1 MILEKQTEAN
11 VLVDGQAQ
19 ESIGM
24 SLDLDSAQILMQMLS
39 KNLYSDDIGSAIRE
53 CASNALDSHRRAG
66 VDEPIIVSFKASA
79 ANNYEFCVEDFGI
92 GLDDEDVKNIISK
105 YGKSTKRDS
114 ATELGM
120 MGLGFKAPL
129 AYSSSFYFVCRKNGM
144 ERKYMMYEGEDTNTI
159 DLLYEKETTERN
171 GVKIIIP
178 VKYSDKWQFHK
189 KIKEQLCYFESVYF
203 DVPEDSSITN
213 EFIISRHEHF
223 QFSEMSTDDRLHIC
237 LDNVYY
243 PLDFD
248 KLGIN
253 MIDFPIALR
262 FSLSDGLYP
271 TPNRESLRYTQEAK
285 KIIMQRLTD
294 VADYFIGKYNETVE
308 EGNDI
313 KSVVNY
319 LEKSGYYLTME
330 NGDKQKID
338 PFVGFSTIKPAIP
351 QLEGVKLLN
360 FSGVYKVHK
369 QSILQNSY
377 KVKYSLRYKRMLDME
392 KHYTYGFNIQNVC
405 NGDANVYIYE
415 DRIPGI
421 KKDYLRATCKES
433 DYNFFVKAAKP
444 MALGIP
450 AKFDPNTYYHFLGLK
465 NYPKEQWR
473 QVISEYQHVISLL
486 SADFINLD
494 ELEVPQHFIDSRK
507 KVKVS
512 VSGTGVPGVRR
523 QKLKGE
529 INGKEGDDLQK
540 WSEGRCC
547 KFVPTIYKLESLE
560 SDNNLKVYAHHDDYM
575 KLDALFGC
583 IQKQKMKVVTFSQ
596 RELNIVKNS
605 EIHNLMSLEQFM
617 EGKNKP
623 FKRMVTAYLIKQ
635 MMDKYR
641 STFDRYVQV
650 GYTCKAIQT
659 RLEVLSKYAASNYYL
674 PGYSGGSVAAKEF
687 LDSMLAVA
695 EEHKLFDMTIYPE
708 VMEMQEIFD
717 KLPFLNSFMYG
728 VGFYQPDSPLVNVL
742 ADLFKYYKYKI
753 NLEHYN
759 VKLNE
764 EVITEETIE
773 ELVNNN

>member
-1 MILEKQTEAN
+1 MILEKQKEAN
-11 VLVDGQAQ
+11 VLVDGQSQ

-66 VDEPIIVSFKASA
+66 VDEPIVVSLKASA

-92 GLDDEDVKNIISK
+92 GLDAEDVKNIISK

-129 AYSSSFYFVCRKNGM
+129 AYSSSFYFVCRKDGM

-171 GVKIIIP
+171 GVKVIIP

-213 EFIISRHEHF
+213 EFIISRHPHF
-223 QFSEMSTDDRLHIC
+223 QFSEMSTDSKLHIC

-243 PLDFD
+243 PLDFE
-248 KLGIN
+248 KLGIDR
-253 MIDFPIALR
+253 IDFPVALR

-285 KIIMQRLTD
+285 IIIKERLAD
-294 VADYFIGKYNETVE
+294 VADYFVTKYNDAIE

-313 KSVVNY
+313 KSVINY
-319 LEKSGYYLTME
+319 LEKNGYYLTME
-330 NGDKQKID
+330 NGQKERID
-338 PFVGFSTIKPAIP
+338 SFVKFSKIQPAIP
-351 QLEGVKLLN
+351 QLEGIKLLD
-360 FSGVYKVHK
+360 FPSVYRAHK
-369 QSILQNSY
+369 QFILGNSY
-377 KVKYSLRYKRMLDME
+377 KCKYSLRYKRMHDME
-392 KHYTYGFNIQNVC
+392 KHYVYGYNIENVC
-405 NGDANVYIYE
+405 NGSAKVYVYQ

-421 KKDYLRATCKES
+421 KKDYLRATCVES
-433 DYNFFVKAAKP
+433 DNNFFVKPAKP
-444 MALGIP
+444 MTLGHP
-450 AKFDPNTYYHFLGLK
+450 AKFDNTTYYHALGLK
-465 NYPKEQWR
+465 FYPKSQWR
-473 QVISEYQHVISLL
+473 QVIEEYQHVISLI
-486 SADFINLD
+486 SANFIDLD
-494 ELEVPQHFIDSRK
+494 ALVVPQQFIDSK
-507 KVKVS
+507 KKIKPS
-512 VSGTGVPGVRR
+512 AIGTGIPGVRR

-529 INGKEGDDLQK
+529 INGKEADDLQK
-540 WSEGRCC
+540 WSDGRCC
-547 KFVPTIYKLESLE
+547 KFVPIIYKLEKLE
-560 SDNNLKVYAHHDDYM
+560 SDKNLKVYAHHDDYM

-596 RELNIVKNS
+596 RELNIIKDS
-605 EIHNLMSLEQFM
+605 EIHNLISLEQFM

-623 FKRMVTAYLIKQ
+623 FKRMATAYLIRK

-641 STFDRYVQV
+641 STFERNVQV
-650 GYTCKAIQT
+650 GYTCSPLRKK
-659 RLEVLSKYAASNYYL
+659 LDVLSKYAADHYYL
-674 PGYSGGSVAAKEF
+674 PGYSGGSDAAKEF
-687 LDSMLAVA
+687 LESMLVVA

-708 VMEMQEIFD
+708 VMELQEIFD
-717 KLPFLNSFMYG
+717 KLPFLNPFMKG
-728 VGFYQPDSPLVNVL
+728 VGYYDEKNDLVNVL
-742 ADLFKYYKYKI
+742 ADLFKYYRYRVDLK
-753 NLEHYN
+753 HYHLT
-759 VKLNE
+759 LNE
-764 EVITEETIE
+764 EVLTEEQIE
-773 ELVNNN
+773 QLID

>member
-1 MILEKQTEAN
+1 MILEKQKEAN

-66 VDEPIIVSFKASA
+66 VDEPIVVSLKASV

-92 GLDDEDVKNIISK
+92 GLDAEDVKNIISK

-129 AYSSSFYFVCRKNGM
+129 AYSSSFYFVCRKDGM

-171 GVKIIIP
+171 GVKVIIP

-223 QFSEMSTDDRLHIC
+223 QFSEMSTDDKLHIC

-243 PLDFD
+243 PLDFE
-248 KLGIN
+248 KLGIDR
-253 MIDFPIALR
+253 IDFPVALR

-285 KIIMQRLTD
+285 VIIKQKLTD
-294 VADYFIGKYNETVE
+294 VADYFVTKYNEAIE

-313 KSVVNY
+313 KSVINY
-319 LEKSGYYLTME
+319 LEKNGYYLTME
-330 NGDKQKID
+330 NGQKERID
-338 PFVGFSTIKPAIP
+338 SFVKFSKIQPAIP
-351 QLEGVKLLN
+351 QLEGIKLLN
-360 FSGVYKVHK
+360 FPAVYKAHK
-369 QSILQNSY
+369 QFILGNSY
-377 KVKYSLRYKRMLDME
+377 KCKYSLRYKRMHDMD
-392 KHYTYGFNIQNVC
+392 KHYVYGYNIESVC
-405 NGDANVYIYE
+405 NGSAKVYVYQ

-433 DYNFFVKAAKP
+433 DNNFFVKPAKP
-444 MALGIP
+444 MTLGHP
-450 AKFDPNTYYHFLGLK
+450 AKFDNTTYYHALGLK
-465 NYPKEQWR
+465 SYPKSQWR
-473 QVISEYQHVISLL
+473 QVIEEYNHIISLI
-486 SADFINLD
+486 SANFIDLD
-494 ELEVPQHFIDSRK
+494 ALVVPQQFVDSK
-507 KVKVS
+507 KKIKPS
-512 VSGTGVPGVRR
+512 AIGTGIPGVRR

-529 INGKEGDDLQK
+529 INGKVGDELQK
-540 WSEGRCC
+540 WSDGRCC
-547 KFVPTIYKLESLE
+547 KFVPVIYKLEKLE
-560 SDNNLKVYAHHDDYM
+560 SDKNLKVYAHHDDYM

-596 RELNIVKNS
+596 RELNIIKDS
-605 EIHNLMSLEQFM
+605 EIHNLISLEQFM

-623 FKRMVTAYLIKQ
+623 FKRMATAYLIRK
-635 MMDKYR
+635 MIDKYR
-641 STFDRYVQV
+641 STFERNIQV
-650 GYTCKAIQT
+650 GYTCSPLRKK
-659 RLEVLSKYAASNYYL
+659 LDVLSKYASDHYYL
-674 PGYSGGSVAAKEF
+674 PGYSGGSAAAKEF
-687 LDSMLAVA
+687 LESMLVVA

-708 VMEMQEIFD
+708 VMELQEIFD
-717 KLPFLNSFMYG
+717 KLPFLNPFMRG
-728 VGFYQPDSPLVNVL
+728 VGYYDDKNDLVNVL
-742 ADLFKYYKYKI
+742 ADLFKYYRYRVDLK
-753 NLEHYN
+753 HYHLT
-759 VKLNE
+759 LNE
-764 EVITEETIE
+764 EVLTEEIIE
-773 ELVNNN
+773 NLVG

>member
-1 MILEKQTEAN
+1 MILEKQKEAN
-11 VLVDGQAQ
+11 VLVDGQSQ

-66 VDEPIIVSFKASA
+66 VDEPIVVSLKASA

-92 GLDDEDVKNIISK
+92 GLDANDVKNIISK

-129 AYSSSFYFVCRKNGM
+129 AYSSSFYFVCRKDGM

-171 GVKIIIP
+171 GVKVIIP

-223 QFSEMSTDDRLHIC
+223 QFSEMSTDDKLHIC

-243 PLDFD
+243 PLDFE
-248 KLGIN
+248 KLGIDR
-253 MIDFPIALR
+253 IDFPIALR

-285 KIIMQRLTD
+285 VIIKQKLAD
-294 VADYFIGKYNETVE
+294 VADYFVNKYNEAIE

-313 KSVVNY
+313 KSVINY
-319 LEKSGYYLTME
+319 LEKNGYYLTME
-330 NGDKQKID
+330 NGQKERID
-338 PFVGFSTIKPAIP
+338 SFVKFSKIQPAIP
-351 QLEGVKLLN
+351 QLEGIELLN
-360 FSGVYKVHK
+360 FPAVYKAHK
-369 QSILQNSY
+369 QFILGNSY
-377 KVKYSLRYKRMLDME
+377 KCKYSLRYKRMHDME
-392 KHYTYGFNIQNVC
+392 KHYVYGYNIENVC
-405 NGDANVYIYE
+405 NGSAKVYVYQ

-433 DYNFFVKAAKP
+433 DNNFFVKPAKP
-444 MALGIP
+444 MTLGHP
-450 AKFDPNTYYHFLGLK
+450 AKFDMNTYYHLLGLK
-465 NYPKEQWR
+465 NYPKNQWR
-473 QVISEYQHVISLL
+473 QVIEEYNHIISLI
-486 SADFINLD
+486 SANFIDLD
-494 ELEVPQHFIDSRK
+494 ALVVPQQFIDSKK
-507 KVKVS
+507 KVKAII
-512 VSGTGVPGVRR
+512 SGTGIPGVRR

-529 INGKEGDDLQK
+529 INGKVGDELQK
-540 WSEGRCC
+540 FSDGRCC
-547 KFVPTIYKLESLE
+547 KFVPIIYKLEKLE
-560 SDNNLKVYAHHDDYM
+560 SDKNLKVYAHHDDYM
-575 KLDALFGC
+575 KLDALYGC

-596 RELNIVKNS
+596 RELNIIKDS
-605 EIHNLMSLEQFM
+605 EIHNLISLEQFM

-623 FKRMVTAYLIKQ
+623 FKRMATAYLIRK
-635 MMDKYR
+635 MIDKYR
-641 STFDRYVQV
+641 STFDRNVQV
-650 GYTCKAIQT
+650 GYTCSPLRKK
-659 RLEVLSKYAASNYYL
+659 LDVLSKYAADHYYL
-674 PGYSGGSVAAKEF
+674 PGYSGGSAAAKEF
-687 LDSMLAVA
+687 LESMLVIA

-708 VMEMQEIFD
+708 VMELQEIFD
-717 KLPFLNSFMYG
+717 KLPFLNTFMRG
-728 VGFYQPDSPLVNVL
+728 VGYYDEKNDLVNVL
-742 ADLFKYYKYKI
+742 ADLFKYYRYRVDLK
-753 NLEHYN
+753 HYHLT
-759 VKLNE
+759 LNE
-764 EVITEETIE
+764 EVLSEEE
-773 ELVNNN
+773 LELLVNN

>member
-1 MILEKQTEAN
+1 MILEKQKEAN

-66 VDEPIIVSFKASA
+66 VDEPIVVSLKAA
-79 ANNYEFCVEDFGI
+79 TYNNYEFCVEDFGI
-92 GLDDEDVKNIISK
+92 GLDAEDVKNIISK

-129 AYSSSFYFVCRKNGM
+129 AYSSSFYFVCRKDGM

-159 DLLYEKETTERN
+159 DLLYEKETIERN
-171 GVKIIIP
+171 GVKVIIP
-178 VKYSDKWQFHK
+178 VKYNDVWQFKK

-223 QFSEMSTDDRLHIC
+223 QFSEMSTDQRLHIC

-243 PLDFD
+243 PLDFE
-248 KLGIN
+248 KLGIDK
-253 MIDFPIALR
+253 IDFPIALR

-285 KIIMQRLTD
+285 DIIKERLAN
-294 VADYFIGKYNETVE
+294 VADYFVTKYNENIE

-313 KSVVNY
+313 KSVINY

-330 NGDKQKID
+330 NGDKHRID
-338 PFVGFSTIKPAIP
+338 SFVKFSTIQPAIP
-351 QLEGVKLLN
+351 QLEGIKLLD
-360 FSGVYKVHK
+360 FPAVYRTHK
-369 QSILQNSY
+369 QYMLNNAY
-377 KVKYSLRYKRMLDME
+377 KCKFSLRYKRMHDME
-392 KHYTYGFNIQNVC
+392 KHYVYGFSIQNIC
-405 NGDANVYIYE
+405 DGSANIYVYQ

-433 DYNFFVKAAKP
+433 DYNFFVKPAKP
-444 MALGIP
+444 MQLGIP
-450 AKFDPNTYYHFLGLK
+450 GKFDMNTYYHLLGLK
-465 NYPKEQWR
+465 SYPKHQWR
-473 QVISEYQHVISLL
+473 DVIAEYQHVISLI
-486 SADFINLD
+486 SANFIDLD
-494 ELEVPQHFIDSRK
+494 QLVVPQAFIDSK
-507 KVKVS
+507 KKIKPSAV
-512 VSGTGVPGVRR
+512 GTGVPGVRR

-540 WSEGRCC
+540 WSDGRCC
-547 KFVPTIYKLESLE
+547 KFVPAIYKLEKLE
-560 SDNNLKVYAHHDDYM
+560 SDKNLKVYAHHDDYM
-575 KLDALFGC
+575 KLDALYGV

-596 RELNIVKNS
+596 RELSIVKDS

-623 FKRMVTAYLIKQ
+623 FKRMATAYLIRK
-635 MMDKYR
+635 MIDKYR
-641 STFDRYVQV
+641 ATFDRYSQI
-650 GYTCKAIQT
+650 GFTSKP
-659 RLEVLSKYAASNYYL
+659 LEDKLKMLSKYASDHYYL
-674 PGYSGGSVAAKEF
+674 PGYSGGATAAREF

-695 EEHKLFDMTIYPE
+695 EEHKLYDMTIYPE
-708 VMEMQEIFD
+708 VMELQEIFD
-717 KLPFLNSFMYG
+717 KLPFLNPFMAG
-728 VGFYQPDSPLVNVL
+728 VGYYDVNNPLVNVL
-742 ADLFKYYKYKI
+742 SDLFKYYRYRVDLK
-753 NLEHYN
+753 HYN
-759 VKLNE
+759 IKLNE
-764 EVITEETIE
+764 EVVTEETIE
-773 ELVNNN
+773 ELVNN